1 MKNLEM
7 ILLGTIIAESFY
19 IANSFFKNRKNIGNY
34 ENILKKY
41 DELKNE
47 ASKVSIDKI
56 EIERKIDEKN
66 FKFLAIN
73 QMAKTLAKEKSL
85 LSLKTL
91 IMDMLLEVNSVK
103 AGLSFENIDGNLKIY
118 ELKNIEISKDF
129 LIDKEINSVLWRF
142 LRENRVV
149 DVKKLYDFEELRWLP
164 EKFSE
169 GYFITFSVTD
179 EFGNEDIA
187 FAVFLGEKAY
197 GSYSDGDS
205 EFFETLSGQIEIILE
220 NALKNSFIEAQNREL
235 TEKVYD
241 LMTLNNAAKMISSTL
256 DIDEIFKSSVDMFAE
271 VGQTSKGAILYYE
284 KDINSLVVK
293 AVKGDYDNAI
303 VGKVV
308 KVNKNIIEYL
318 KKYQSGRI
326 LSELRENEDS
336 IFIEFYNQNKELF
349 KHLKSELLI
358 PLVSNDEFIGII
370 LLGMRYL
377 EEGYKSDNMDVF
389 VTLGSQI
396 AVSTYNAK
404 LYNLAITDGMTK
416 LYLHRYFQTRFD
428 EELERTR
435 RYKRN
440 LSILMTDIDHFKKF
454 NDTYGH
460 QIGDEVLKT
469 VAGIIKSRT
478 RKSDICARY
487 GGEEFAVILPETNEE
502 GAYKVAEYIR
512 KEIETTILKV
522 DNKEL
527 KITISIGVSS
537 YSGDSALEVSKE
549 ELIRRADK
557 ALYKSKETG
566 RNKVTK
572 YSDINEN
579 QII

>member
-19 IANSFFKNRKNIGNY
+19 IVNSFFKNRKNIGNY

-85 LSLKTL
+85 SSLKTL

-241 LMTLNNAAKMISSTL
+241 LMTLNNTAKMISSTL

-303 VGKVV
+303 VGKGV

-336 IFIEFYNQNKELF
+336 IFIEFYNQNKEFF